1 MPGMLTGCVEEKKPA
16 LSAAEYNDA
25 ARRAYDDAMA
35 EYYDHSWEF
44 ASQKFSEVR
53 RNYPNTR
60 YALLA
65 QLRAADVFYEQ
76 GRYPEAV
83 SLYKTY
89 ISEHPSDGDV
99 AYARFR
105 SIESQ
110 VETSTNTVFQPPL
123 EERDLSNITEAY
135 SEIRAFR
142 ADFPNYPEQEKLRHM
157 SHAVSGLLARHE
169 LYVARF
175 YLRQEHFEAAVRR
188 CQYALRSYEGS
199 GLEAEAIVLLGEIYL
214 KQKRVKEAVAMFSH
228 VVTRY
233 PSSPFVVPA
242 QRFLETVN
250 ARTASAPAKPSN
262 DAGSGVSIPRAN

>member
-1 MPGMLTGCVEEKKPA
+1 MLTGCVEEKKPV

-25 ARRAYDDAMA
+25 ARRAYDEAMA

-44 ASQKFSEVR
+44 ASQKFGEVR

-65 QLRAADVFYEQ
+65 QLRAADVLYEQ
-76 GRYPEAV
+76 GRYPEATT
-83 SLYKTY
+83 LYKTY

-123 EERDLSNITEAY
+123 EERDLSNITAAY
-135 SEIRAFR
+135 TEIRAFR
-142 ADFPNYPEQEKLRHM
+142 ADYPNYPEQAKLRHM
-157 SHAVSGLLARHE
+157 LHAVSGMLARHE

-214 KQKRVKEAVAMFSH
+214 KQKRVKEAAAMFNH
-228 VVTRY
+228 VVEQY
-233 PSSPFVVPA
+233 PTSPFVVPA
-242 QRFLETVN
+242 QRFLQTVN
-250 ARTASAPAKPSN
+250 ARTASAPAPASTTTSPGGAQAPSVPHN
-262 DAGSGVSIPRAN
+262 